1 MAIWPVNFYML
12 ISSIKG
18 AGELNTT
25 KSTSQNSTGSK
36 QANPKC
42 QQQLSSTDFAAKTL
56 LDLHE
61 KNQLTL
67 SEVKDQKDALSAL
80 ITVCNNTVC
89 MQCYTL
95 LLIIGAS

>member
-1 MAIWPVNFYML
+1 MATWLVNFYML

-42 QQQLSSTDFAAKTL
+42 QQQLSTDFAAKTL

-61 KNQLTL
+61 KNQLTI

-89 MQCYTL
+89 M
-95 LLIIGAS
+95 